1 MGNFFSRS
9 EFKNVDKNND
19 GIITKQELD
28 SWMNEQKKDIE
39 LFKVSIQES
48 TEAKYKESILE
59 KQHQIDEM
67 EKQIES
73 LKNINNNLQKTIQS
87 FDIKSF
93 DIKSFNIE
101 EHSINNTNNVNN
113 KNKLKEISKKK
124 VNLFVE
130 QLLDDEN
137 VNIRYLPDFV
147 ERQIYRNVF
156 NILIN
161 VMDSLVDTTGVK
173 FMGHEIVFDLKPL
186 PDETETESES
196 HDTNHESEKNKKSK
210 KNKKR

>member
-73 LKNINNNLQKTIQS
+73 LKNINNNLQKTIQ
-87 FDIKSF
+87 SF

-186 PDETETESES
+186 PDKTETESES

>member
-73 LKNINNNLQKTIQS
+73 LKNINNNLQKTIQ
-87 FDIKSF
+87 SF